1 MRRKR
6 KIVRVQV
13 GGFGGEQSSASVEE
27 YRAADSG
34 SEASGVVVNVNSGH
48 ADTYVSAGTI
58 YGGVSL

>member
-6 KIVRVQV
+6 KIVRVQA
-13 GGFGGEQSSASVEE
+13 GGFGDEQPSASVQE
-27 YRAADSG
+27 YGAADSG

-58 YGGVSL
+58 YGGIQL